1 MTPREQAIELVEK
14 YYDKIEDI
22 PIECGM
28 YCLGGTIDKK
38 LLSKQCA
45 LIAVNEFLDMSRVMG
60 CKNCCPNAEYWQDV
74 KTEIESL

>member
-1 MTPREQAIELVEK
+1 
-14 YYDKIEDI
+14 
-22 PIECGM
+22 M

>member
-1 MTPREQAIELVEK
+1 MTPKEKAIELVDK
-14 YYDKIEDI
+14 FYDKIEDI

-45 LIAVNEFLDMSRVMG
+45 SIAVKEL
-60 CKNCCPNAEYWQDV
+60 KNNLCPYCIPDATYYEQV
-74 KTEIESL
+74 ETEIENL